1 MSYHK
6 VVKIWGVLLPVETGY
21 TKNLPERVSSYHIL
35 YSYGRGRS
43 TPGLIL
49 HSTRNTHFIDE
60 LILLLGVLKLIFRNG
75 RFHVDKSKQKQS
87 KGKGMCQRDA
97 HRWACVR
104 FSRLICT
111 EGL

>member
-1 MSYHK
+1 MGHSSSCRDGLHEKSPRAREFIPYL
-6 VVKIWGVLLPVETGY
+6 VLLRQG
-21 TKNLPERVSSYHIL
+21 SST
-35 YSYGRGRS
+35 R
-43 TPGLIL
+43 GLIR

-75 RFHVDKSKQKQS
+75 RFHGGQKQAKQS
-87 KGKGMCQRDA
+87 KGKGICQRDA

-111 EGL
+111 AGL